1 MQTTLLILLILLL
14 ILVCW
19 VIVIQFTSEFL
30 RVDGKDVFKKI
41 NFLKKKDKDEYNKM
55 MTFIGKLVCSLIKM
69 SNDKVGA
76 LIVIEKND
84 SLNQYINIGN
94 KIESDFFPE
103 LVYTIFYNKKSPL
116 HDGAIIVRN
125 WKIVSVSSYLPTSKK
140 IINVQYG
147 ARHRAAFGIAEK
159 FDCFAFVVSE
169 TNGNITGVHL
179 DEIKKLSDIPEKLTS
194 QIIKMFSASNL
205 ISINKNSFEKKEK
218 HNKKNKDK
226 NSTN

>member
-1 MQTTLLILLILLL
+1 MQTILLILLILLL

-19 VIVIQFTSEFL
+19 VVIIQFASEFL
-30 RVDGKDVFKKI
+30 RVDGKDVFKRM
-41 NFLKKKDKDEYNKM
+41 NFFKKKDKDEYNKM
-55 MTFIGKLVCSLIKM
+55 MAFIGKLVSSLIKM

-76 LIVIEKND
+76 LIIIEKND
-84 SLNQYINIGN
+84 NLNQYINIGN
-94 KIESDFFPE
+94 RIESEFFPE
-103 LVYTIFYNKKSPL
+103 LIYTIFYNKKSPL

-179 DEIKKLSDIPEKLTS
+179 DEVKKLSDVPEKLTS
-194 QIIKMFSASNL
+194 QIIKMFTASNL
-205 ISINKNSFEKKEK
+205 ITINKNVFEKKQKSKSRNKEK
-218 HNKKNKDK
+218 SFSN
-226 NSTN
+226 

>member
-1 MQTTLLILLILLL
+1 MQTTLIILLILIF

-19 VIVIQFTSEFL
+19 IVVVQFTSEFL
-30 RVDGKDVFKKI
+30 RIDGKDVFKKI

-55 MTFIGKLVCSLIKM
+55 MSFIGKLVCSLIKM

-76 LIVIEKND
+76 LIVVEKND

-94 KIESDFFPE
+94 RIESEFFPE

-179 DEIKKLSDIPEKLTS
+179 DEIKKLSDVPEKLTS

-205 ISINKNSFEKKEK
+205 ITINKSTFEKKEK
-218 HNKKNKDK
+218 QQKPKKK
-226 NSTN
+226 TN